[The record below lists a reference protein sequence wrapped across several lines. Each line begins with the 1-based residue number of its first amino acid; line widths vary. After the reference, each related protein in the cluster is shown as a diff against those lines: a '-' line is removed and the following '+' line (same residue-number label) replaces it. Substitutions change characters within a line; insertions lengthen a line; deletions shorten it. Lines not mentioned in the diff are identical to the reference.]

1 MRLNPIAVYDYLTS
15 IGITH
20 LYHANTV
27 KTSCTFLRTG
37 GLLSRGAVEHFG
49 LVQTP
54 QSSDEIDK
62 RYNVWNDI
70 FLDSVDLHG
79 GRFPR
84 QNLYGPVLFK
94 IKLNVLR
101 HPTLPELWV
110 TKDNPTR
117 WYDGQVDSE
126 RYMNGIEEFKTLYA
140 NGSYKE
146 MITIRNTYGFLP
158 FDSYLEEI
166 ILDDP
171 QLRIVSDGRVFFDEA
186 AHALKDAMKS
196 CSYNLDNV
204 TRTRRICNIGCYCRE
219 NYKGFLVQ
227 ELSRLFFN

>member
-1 MRLNPIAVYDYLTS
+1 MELNPIEVCNHLTS

-27 KTSCTFLRTG
+27 KTACTFINTG

-49 LVQTP
+49 LIQTP
-54 QSSDEIDK
+54 QTSDEIDK

-94 IKLNVLR
+94 IKLDVFK
-101 HPTLPELWV
+101 HPTLPQLWI

-117 WYDGQVDSE
+117 WYDGQDDGE
-126 RYMNGIEEFKTLYA
+126 RYINGIEELKRVYSK
-140 NGSYKE
+140 GSYRE
-146 MITIRNTYGFLP
+146 MITLRNTQGFLP
-158 FDSYLEEI
+158 FDIYLEEI

-171 QLRIVSDGRVFFDEA
+171 QLQIRSNDRIFYNEA
-186 AHALKDAMKS
+186 VRALENAIQNTR
-196 CSYNLDNV
+196 YNIDNV
-204 TRTRRICNIGCYCRE
+204 TITTRTCNHGCYCRE
-219 NYKGFLVQ
+219 NYKKYSVQ
-227 ELSRLFFN
+227 ELSRLFFI